1 MEIAI
6 DELKRIG
13 PALAKRFAPQVAGMA
28 TARKARRRRRRK
40 LPQRGVRYPTEAEA
54 AEARRLWWVARSKR
68 VWAAR
73 KAKAEASKR
82 VPNQKVRMRR
92 RKMAHPMTVAE
103 LIARE

>member
-1 MEIAI
+1 MAMTIEEAM
-6 DELKRIG
+6 KVG
-13 PALAKRFAPQVAGMA
+13 PALAKRFAPQCAVIT
-28 TARKARRRRRRK
+28 TARKARKARRRK

-82 VPNQKVRMRR
+82 VLNQKVRMRR
-92 RKMAHPMTVAE
+92 RKMAHPMTVKQ
-103 LIARE
+103 LIARA